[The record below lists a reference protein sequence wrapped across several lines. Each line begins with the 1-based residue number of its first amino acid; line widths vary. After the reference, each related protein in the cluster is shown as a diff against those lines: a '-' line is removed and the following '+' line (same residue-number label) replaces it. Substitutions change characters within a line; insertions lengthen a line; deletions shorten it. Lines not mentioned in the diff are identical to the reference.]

1 MSVDEWKDFFINSG
15 FQDTV
20 ASNYA
25 HIFFNNR
32 MRFELLSDLTKE
44 YLKEMKITFIGDMM
58 TILRYAKKYPELK
71 ISENVEGSEKKNF
84 EGKIV
89 EDESK
94 YEIFEEEKV
103 FLCDFC
109 NDNFTEKKDLDSH
122 VKTIHTVFKP
132 RKIKH
137 SPEKSNE
144 SLQIPF
150 EGEFY
155 SCEFCN
161 DHFTLNE
168 DLDSHVKT
176 IHTVFKPRKIKN
188 VAEKDNN
195 LQMKQSFSEYKNVSD
210 LSIHVNSSK
219 VSEFQ
224 LSDDIGNSKSDYYKC
239 NTCDKSFLKI
249 SNFKNHMAFH
259 KIGTKSTN
267 NMYDDI
273 EGDVNGMSNTMEL
286 NIPEKLGK
294 PKSNKNYCPFCG
306 KIFIRDG
313 LNQHLEVTCGAIQYK
328 CLTCS
333 KKFSTVE
340 NLKRHL
346 SNPNV
351 HKQHLEKHTG
361 YYK

>member
-1 MSVDEWKDFFINSG
+1 M
-15 FQDTV
+15 
-20 ASNYA
+20 
-25 HIFFNNR
+25 
-32 MRFELLSDLTKE
+32 L
-44 YLKEMKITFIGDMM
+44 
-58 TILRYAKKYPELK
+58 
-71 ISENVEGSEKKNF
+71 
-84 EGKIV
+84 
-89 EDESK
+89 
-94 YEIFEEEKV
+94 
-103 FLCDFC
+103 
-109 NDNFTEKKDLDSH
+109 
-122 VKTIHTVFKP
+122 
-132 RKIKH
+132 
-137 SPEKSNE
+137 
-144 SLQIPF
+144 IPF
-150 EGEFY
+150 EGQFY

-161 DHFTLNE
+161 DNFTLNE

-188 VAEKDNN
+188 VAEKDKN

-219 VSEFQ
+219 VSEFK

-273 EGDVNGMSNTMEL
+273 EGDVNGISNTMEL

>member
-58 TILRYAKKYPELK
+58 TILRYAKRYPELK

-132 RKIKH
+132 RKIK
-137 SPEKSNE
+137 
-144 SLQIPF
+144 
-150 EGEFY
+150 
-155 SCEFCN
+155 
-161 DHFTLNE
+161 
-168 DLDSHVKT
+168 
-176 IHTVFKPRKIKN
+176 N

-224 LSDDIGNSKSDYYKC
+224 FSDDIGNSKSDYYKC
-239 NTCDKSFLKI
+239 NTCDKSFFKI

-267 NMYDDI
+267 MYDDI
-273 EGDVNGMSNTMEL
+273 EGDVNGISNTMEL

-351 HKQHLEKHTG
+351 HKQHLQKHTG